1 MFFTHSDFKVQKNKG
16 RARTVGEKF
25 TKVFVYGSNLGVV
38 STALYSFR
46 DQQKFEIMV
55 EQLLHDHFVIIR
67 IITFSQNS
75 NFFHTYLQFGV
86 YMHR

>member
-1 MFFTHSDFKVQKNKG
+1 MFFTRSDSKIKKNKG
-16 RARTVGEKF
+16 RAKTVEEKF
-25 TKVFVYGSNLGVV
+25 TKDFVYGSNLGVV
-38 STALYSFR
+38 STALYSFS

-55 EQLLHDHFVIIR
+55 EQLVHDHFVIIR

-86 YMHR
+86 